1 MIFLI
6 DVIYVMI
13 DYCHRHNQINQM
25 NQMNQMN
32 QINHSLICQRLI
44 DLN

>member
-25 NQMNQMN
+25 NQ
-32 QINHSLICQRLI
+32 INHSLICQRLI

>member
-25 NQMNQMN
+25 NQMNQ
-32 QINHSLICQRLI
+32 INHSLICQRLI

>member
-13 DYCHRHNQINQM
+13 DYCEDYFHHHNQMNQINQI
-25 NQMNQMN
+25 N
-32 QINHSLICQRLI
+32 QINHSLIC
-44 DLN
+44 